1 MQVHPTRP
9 NLNTSVLK
17 WKRVS
22 GKSVGQP
29 TADADF
35 ASSNSG
41 RSCRLAC
48 WMNSGVIYCI
58 SWRTT
63 AVEKNTVWTIQGI
76 ST

>member
-35 ASSNSG
+35 AIPATPEG
-41 RSCRLAC
+41 
-48 WMNSGVIYCI
+48 
-58 SWRTT
+58 
-63 AVEKNTVWTIQGI
+63 AVASPAG
-76 ST
+76 